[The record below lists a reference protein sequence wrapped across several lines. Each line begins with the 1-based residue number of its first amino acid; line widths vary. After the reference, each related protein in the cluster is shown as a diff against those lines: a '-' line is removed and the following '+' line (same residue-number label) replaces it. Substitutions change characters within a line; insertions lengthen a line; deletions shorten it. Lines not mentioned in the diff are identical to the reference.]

1 MYSFRWHTGPAVVG
15 CRRVILHDTASDHLK
30 PRVATGAEH
39 PSDAPLCIHDMT
51 VAYHRKPVLW
61 DVDYDAPE
69 RSLIGIVGPNGA
81 GKSTMIKA
89 VLDLVPK
96 ASGQV
101 LIYGKP
107 YSERREM
114 VGYVPQRESVDWDFP
129 VSALD
134 VVCMGLYGRIGWI
147 KRVTKKHRALALEAL
162 ERVGMGDLA
171 ERQISQLSG
180 GQQQRVFL
188 ARALVQDAK
197 VYFMDEPFA
206 GVDAA
211 TERAIIALLQDL
223 LKAGKTVLVVHH
235 DLQTVQQYFDHLIL
249 LNMRIVASG
258 PVSEIFTSE
267 NLQKTYGGKL
277 TLLDEAAQALAL
289 AGQDKKR

>member
-1 MYSFRWHTGPAVVG
+1 MSESSV
-15 CRRVILHDTASDHLK
+15 HLK
-30 PRVATGAEH
+30 PRVATGEEH

-69 RSLIGIVGPNGA
+69 GKLIGIVGPNGA

-107 YSERREM
+107 YHEQREI

-134 VVCMGLYGRIGWI
+134 VVCMGLYGRIGWV
-147 KRVTKKHRALALEAL
+147 KRVKGKHRKLALEAL
-162 ERVGMGDLA
+162 ERVGMHDFA
-171 ERQISQLSG
+171 KRQISQLSG

-197 VYFMDEPFA
+197 IYFMDEPFA

-211 TERAIIALLQDL
+211 TERAIIILLQDL

-235 DLQTVQQYFDHLIL
+235 DLQTVQQYFDHIIL

-277 TLLDEAAQALAL
+277 TLLDEAAQALSL
-289 AGQDKKR
+289 AGLDKER